1 MRLKYL
7 KSFFLGA
14 LVVVIAA
21 ACSKQDGPSRK
32 EGGLSSWMKENGKIK
47 VLSTVRMIDDLV
59 AEIGGEKVDRRTLI
73 HGEID
78 PHSYEMVKGDDEAMG
93 FAQVIFYNGL
103 GLEHGASLAYRL
115 QKHPNSIAVA
125 ESIRKLHPEKI
136 ITRGGQ
142 IDPHVWMDIS
152 LWKETV
158 DPIVAALTALSPQDG
173 DFFRANGEALKNRMA
188 ETHDEIGQM
197 MKGIPSEKR
206 FLVTSH
212 DSFHYFARAYL
223 ADGQEMEWQ
232 ERFIAP
238 EGLAP
243 EAQISPAD
251 IQGVIDYLVRHH
263 VTMVF
268 SESNISRDALRKIVE
283 ACGDKGLQVEIAKT
297 HLHSDAMGAN
307 GTESATY
314 LGMMRHN
321 ARVIAGAWG
330 QESP

>member
-1 MRLKYL
+1 MRLVQYL
-7 KSFFLGA
+7 SAVFL
-14 LVVVIAA
+14 VIAA
-21 ACSKQDGPSRK
+21 ACSKPDGMTEPSK
-32 EGGLSSWMKENGKIK
+32 GISGWMKENGKIK

-59 AEIGGEKVDRRTLI
+59 AEIGGDRVDRWTLI

-78 PHSYEMVKGDDEAMG
+78 PHSYEMVKGDDEAIS

-125 ESIRKLHPEKI
+125 ETIRKLHPEKI
-136 ITRGGQ
+136 LMRGGQ
-142 IDPHVWMDIS
+142 TDPHVWMDIS
-152 LWKETV
+152 LWSETV

-173 DFFRANGEALKNRMA
+173 EFFRANSETLKKRMLVA
-188 ETHDEIGQM
+188 HDDIRKSMQS
-197 MKGIPSEKR
+197 IPSEKR

-223 ADGQEMEWQ
+223 SGSAEQSDSWQ

-251 IQGVIDYLVRHH
+251 IQRVIEYLLDHRVK
-263 VTMVF
+263 TVF

-283 ACGDKGLQVEIAKT
+283 ACAKKGLQVQIADSY
-297 HLHSDAMGAN
+297 LHSDAMGEKNSDA
-307 GTESATY
+307 ATY
-314 LGMMRHN
+314 LGMIRHN
-321 ARVIAGAWG
+321 ARIMAEAWTK
-330 QESP
+330 E